1 MHDQQS
7 IQTRDV
13 TTALKEPIRSLRDA
27 VARLEAGLVGDV
39 QLRSITVSLI
49 STWRLIER
57 NPGFE
62 VAAADL
68 LAAARQLASPVPSVA
83 PARVL
88 RLLREAHGRLEER
101 LGSARV
107 ATERTVA
114 NPALLE
120 DPQYEAQPGVEIAPD
135 RTYVP
140 PAVSQEL
147 PVLDDATVAQI
158 AVLARSL
165 APRMAA

>member
-1 MHDQQS
+1 MAKRPYGGLGDSDVAMHDQPS
-7 IQTRDV
+7 IQTRDL

-39 QLRSITVSLI
+39 QLRSITVCLI

-57 NPGFE
+57 DPGFE

-68 LAAARQLASPVPSVA
+68 LAAARELASPLPSAA

-88 RLLREAHGRLEER
+88 RLLREAQGRLEER
-101 LGSARV
+101 LASARV

-114 NPALLE
+114 NPAQSG
-120 DPQYEAQPGVEIAPD
+120 DPQYEAQ
-135 RTYVP
+135 
-140 PAVSQEL
+140 S
-147 PVLDDATVAQI
+147 PV
-158 AVLARSL
+158 
-165 APRMAA
+165 